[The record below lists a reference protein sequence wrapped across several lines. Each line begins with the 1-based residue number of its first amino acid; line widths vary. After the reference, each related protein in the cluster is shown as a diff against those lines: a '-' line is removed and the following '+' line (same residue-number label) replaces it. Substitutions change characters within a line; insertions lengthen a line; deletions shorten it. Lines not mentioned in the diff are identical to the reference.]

1 MYFGETRLDAA
12 AGAAGVERMHGQGE
26 WRATASGP
34 SERYV
39 GEFVDDA
46 FDGEGTY
53 YGPTTA
59 TAATATATATAT
71 AMNGG
76 GGGRGSGATFQG
88 RWRRGQFHGAG
99 CYTHED
105 GSAEV
110 GRYEDGRDVGAGA
123 RWLPD
128 RSRAWRLVDGQQA
141 GEIPLDEAAAIADTL
156 GLPVPPSATD

>member
-1 MYFGETRLDAA
+1 MA
-12 AGAAGVERMHGQGE
+12 
-26 WRATASGP
+26 
-34 SERYV
+34 
-39 GEFVDDA
+39 
-46 FDGEGTY
+46 
-53 YGPTTA
+53 
-59 TAATATATATAT
+59 AATATATATAT